1 MANVLNPEPESITL
15 NTTLEPTTLEPAT
28 ELEQPPFESTS
39 NPETAEVVEV
49 PALDADAPTEPV
61 AKAVPVE
68 AAPAEEIAPEIVAQ
82 AEPVVEAKA
91 EPVVAA
97 AAEPVVE
104 AKAEPVVAAKAE
116 PVVEAKAE
124 PVVEAKA
131 EPVVAAVAETAAEI
145 QAAPEAAPP
154 ATAAAPVARAKA
166 PEHGLESMDDFS
178 AALAAFER
186 EQAAEAAA
194 VEAYGDKI
202 VSGTVIKQTEKHLV
216 VDVGLKSEGLVP
228 LEQVLDHSGAV
239 RFNPGDVIDV
249 VIEREE
255 PEGGYLVSF
264 ERAQRLRIWDTIEKA
279 ANDKTPMTGT
289 VISRVK
295 GGLTVDIGLKA
306 FLPGSQLEIR
316 PVRNLDGYL
325 GQQIE
330 VRVIKLNKKRGN
342 VVVSRKEILEE
353 EQNAKRSTTLEH
365 LGEGAI
371 LTGTVKNLTDYGA
384 FVDLGGI
391 DGLLHITDM
400 SWGRLTHPRD
410 LVNVGDEIQVKVLKF
425 DKDKQRVSLGF
436 KQLTPDP
443 WLDASERYPVG
454 AHVKGRVLSVT
465 DYGAFVELE
474 QGIEGLVHLSEMTW
488 SKRLKH
494 PSKLVK
500 PGDEVE
506 TVVLSVNPA
515 DRRISLG
522 MKQLL
527 ENPWENLTEK
537 YPTGAVVEGRVRNL
551 TDFGA
556 FIEIEDGIDGLV
568 HVSNLSWT
576 KRVKHPSE
584 IVKKGEKV
592 KAVVLGVEPAEPA
605 SLAGHQAVA
614 ARRLGELLRLA
625 SGGRRGPRQ
634 GAADGAIWSLRRDR
648 GGCRGSLPHLR
659 GRRRRRIE
667 AGDGPGARLQDHQDQ
682 RRGEE
687 GGLEPARHR
696 PGGQPHTGRAL
707 QGGYSQASGL
717 QLHHHARRPD
727 QLAQGRALSR
737 FPFRH
742 QCTTAALRG
751 GRCCLDFVFHS
762 FSLCPASTLA
772 SATPGVSFQ
781 VKESSTMPRNVDAR
795 IPYSAEFQP

>member
-1 MANVLNPEPESITL
+1 ME
-15 NTTLEPTTLEPAT
+15 
-28 ELEQPPFESTS
+28 
-39 NPETAEVVEV
+39 
-49 PALDADAPTEPV
+49 
-61 AKAVPVE
+61 
-68 AAPAEEIAPEIVAQ
+68 
-82 AEPVVEAKA
+82 
-91 EPVVAA
+91 
-97 AAEPVVE
+97 
-104 AKAEPVVAAKAE
+104 
-116 PVVEAKAE
+116 
-124 PVVEAKA
+124 
-131 EPVVAAVAETAAEI
+131 
-145 QAAPEAAPP
+145 
-154 ATAAAPVARAKA
+154 
-166 PEHGLESMDDFS
+166 DFS
-178 AALAAFER
+178 AALEAFER

-194 VEAYGDKI
+194 VEAYGDKV
-202 VSGTVIKQTEKHLV
+202 VSGTVLKQTEKHLV

-228 LEQVLDHSGAV
+228 LEQVVDHTGAA
-239 RFNPGDVIDV
+239 RFQPGDVIEV

-255 PEGGYLVSF
+255 PEGGYLVSY
-264 ERAQRLRIWDTIEKA
+264 EKAQRLRVWDTIEKA
-279 ANDKTPMTGT
+279 ANDKTPVMGT
-289 VISRVK
+289 VVSRVK
-295 GGLTVDIGLKA
+295 GGLTVDIGMKA

-353 EQNAKRSTTLEH
+353 EQTAKRSHTLEQ
-365 LGEGAI
+365 LGEGAV

-443 WLDASERYPVG
+443 WLDATERYPVG

-465 DYGAFVELE
+465 DYGSFVELE

-522 MKQLL
+522 MKQLM
-527 ENPWENLTEK
+527 ENPWEHLTER
-537 YPTGAVVEGRVRNL
+537 YPAGTIVEGRVRNL

-584 IVKKGEKV
+584 VVKKGEKV
-592 KAVVLGVEPAEPA
+592 KAVVLGVEP
-605 SLAGHQAVA
+605 QN
-614 ARRLGELLRLA
+614 RRLSLGIKQLQPDVWESFFANHRVGDVVHGKVLRTAQFGAFVEIAEGVEGLCHISEA
-625 SGGRRGPRQ
+625 VGDDGGPAKLEQ
-634 GAADGAIWSLRRDR
+634 GQEHEFKIIKINVEEKKVGLSLRAV
-648 GGCRGSLPHLR
+648 GH
-659 GRRRRRIE
+659 E
-667 AGDGPGARLQDHQDQ
+667 ASRATVEHYK
-682 RRGEE
+682 ETT
-687 GGLEPARHR
+687 HK
-696 PGGQPHTGRAL
+696 QP
-707 QGGYSQASGL
+707 
-717 QLHHHARRPD
+717 
-727 QLAQGRALSR
+727 
-737 FPFRH
+737 
-742 QCTTAALRG
+742 
-751 GRCCLDFVFHS
+751 
-762 FSLCPASTLA
+762 
-772 SATPGVSFQ
+772 VS
-781 VKESSTMPRNVDAR
+781 SSTTTLGDLLNWRKNER
-795 IPYSAEFQP
+795 

>member
-1 MANVLNPEPESITL
+1 MANNLNPETESTTL
-15 NTTLEPTTLEPAT
+15 NTELETSTSTPAT
-28 ELEQPPFESTS
+28 EQSVPSSESTS
-39 NPETAEVVEV
+39 NPS
-49 PALDADAPTEPV
+49 LDADATQPV
-61 AKAVPVE
+61 
-68 AAPAEEIAPEIVAQ
+68 
-82 AEPVVEAKA
+82 
-91 EPVVAA
+91 
-97 AAEPVVE
+97 
-104 AKAEPVVAAKAE
+104 
-116 PVVEAKAE
+116 
-124 PVVEAKA
+124 
-131 EPVVAAVAETAAEI
+131 
-145 QAAPEAAPP
+145 
-154 ATAAAPVARAKA
+154 ATAAAVADVQED
-166 PEHGLESMDDFS
+166 PEHSSDLIEDFS
-178 AALAAFER
+178 AALEAFER

-202 VSGTVIKQTEKHLV
+202 ISGTVVKQSEKYLV

-228 LEQVLDHSGAV
+228 LEQVVDHTGAV
-239 RFNPGDVIDV
+239 KFNPGDLIDV

-255 PEGGYLVSF
+255 PEGGYVVSY
-264 ERAQRLRIWDTIEKA
+264 EKAQRLRVWDVIEKA
-279 ANDKTPMTGT
+279 ANEKTPVLGT
-289 VISRVK
+289 VVSRVK

-316 PVRNLDGYL
+316 PVRNLDGYI

-365 LGEGAI
+365 LAEDAV
-371 LTGTVKNLTDYGA
+371 LTGVVKNLTDYGA

-425 DKDKQRVSLGF
+425 DKEKQRVSLGF

-443 WLDASERYPVG
+443 WLDAAERYPVG
-454 AHVKGRVLSVT
+454 AHVHGRVLSVT

-500 PGDEVE
+500 PGDEVQ
-506 TVVLSVNPA
+506 TVVLSVNPS

-527 ENPWENLTEK
+527 ENPWENLADR
-537 YPTGAVVEGRVRNL
+537 YPAGEIVEGRVRNL

-584 IVKKGEKV
+584 VIKKGEKV
-592 KAVVLGVEPAEPA
+592 KAVVLGVEP
-605 SLAGHQAVA
+605 QN
-614 ARRLGELLRLA
+614 RRLSLGIKQLQPDVWESFFATHRMGDVVHGKVLRTA
-625 SGGRRGPRQ
+625 Q
-634 GAADGAIWSLRRDR
+634 FGAFVEIAEGVEGLCHIS
-648 GGCRGSLPHLR
+648 
-659 GRRRRRIE
+659 E
-667 AGDGPGARLQDHQDQ
+667 AGDD
-682 RRGEE
+682 GESKLE
-687 GGLEPARHR
+687 VGLEHEFKIIKINVEEKKVGLSLRAVD
-696 PGGQPHTGRAL
+696 GQEASREQVERYKAESHH
-707 QGGYSQASGL
+707 QGGHKAPVSS
-717 QLHHHARRPD
+717 
-727 QLAQGRALSR
+727 S
-737 FPFRH
+737 
-742 QCTTAALRG
+742 TT
-751 GRCCLDFVFHS
+751 
-762 FSLCPASTLA
+762 TL
-772 SATPGVSFQ
+772 GDLLNWK
-781 VKESSTMPRNVDAR
+781 KES
-795 IPYSAEFQP
+795 E

>member
-15 NTTLEPTTLEPAT
+15 NTELEMPTLEPAT
-28 ELEQPPFESTS
+28 ELEQPSSESTS
-39 NPETAEVVEV
+39 NTETAEVAVAVELA
-49 PALDADAPTEPV
+49 ALDADALTEPV
-61 AKAVPVE
+61 AESAPVEQEPHAEATAEAAPAAEVLKEVAAHAEPVAEAVVE
-68 AAPAEEIAPEIVAQ
+68 AAP
-82 AEPVVEAKA
+82 
-91 EPVVAA
+91 
-97 AAEPVVE
+97 
-104 AKAEPVVAAKAE
+104 
-116 PVVEAKAE
+116 
-124 PVVEAKA
+124 
-131 EPVVAAVAETAAEI
+131 VAEVEPAA
-145 QAAPEAAPP
+145 Q
-154 ATAAAPVARAKA
+154 AAPVAEAEPAVEAAPVAEAEASVEAAPVAEAEAAVEAAPVAEGERAVEAA
-166 PEHGLESMDDFS
+166 PVAAAPAHETHGLESMDDFS

-216 VDVGLKSEGLVP
+216 IDVGLKSEGLVP
-228 LEQVLDHSGAV
+228 LEQVLDHTGAV
-239 RFNPGDVIDV
+239 KFQPGDVIDV

-255 PEGGYLVSF
+255 PEGGYLASF
-264 ERAQRLRIWDTIEKA
+264 EKAQRLRVWDVIEKA
-279 ANDKTPMTGT
+279 ANDKTPVKGT
-289 VISRVK
+289 VVSRVK

-353 EQNAKRSTTLEH
+353 EQTAKRSSTLEQ
-365 LGEGAI
+365 LGEGAV

-454 AHVKGRVLSVT
+454 ARVKGRVLSVT

-500 PGDEVE
+500 PADEVE

-527 ENPWENLTEK
+527 DNPWENLTER
-537 YPTGAVVEGRVRNL
+537 YPAGTVVEGRVRNL

-584 IVKKGEKV
+584 VVKKGEKV
-592 KAVVLGVEPAEPA
+592 KAVVLGVEP
-605 SLAGHQAVA
+605 QN
-614 ARRLGELLRLA
+614 RRLSLGIKQLQPDVWESFFAQHRVGDVVHGKVLRTA
-625 SGGRRGPRQ
+625 Q
-634 GAADGAIWSLRRDR
+634 FGAFVEIAEGVEGLCHIS
-648 GGCRGSLPHLR
+648 
-659 GRRRRRIE
+659 E
-667 AGDGPGARLQDHQDQ
+667 AGDDGGGPSKL
-682 RRGEE
+682 ET
-687 GGLEPARHR
+687 GLEHDFKIIKINVEEKKV
-696 PGGQPHTGRAL
+696 GLSLRAV
-707 QGGYSQASGL
+707 GHEAS
-717 QLHHHARRPD
+717 R
-727 QLAQGRALSR
+727 AQVEHYKADSHKA
-737 FPFRH
+737 P
-742 QCTTAALRG
+742 
-751 GRCCLDFVFHS
+751 
-762 FSLCPASTLA
+762 
-772 SATPGVSFQ
+772 VS
-781 VKESSTMPRNVDAR
+781 SSTTTLGDLIHWRKTER
-795 IPYSAEFQP
+795 

>member
-1 MANVLNPEPESITL
+1 MANVLNPETESITL
-15 NTTLEPTTLEPAT
+15 NTQLETPTLDPAT
-28 ELEQPPFESTS
+28 ELEALTSPLLGIARPSPESTS
-39 NPETAEVVEV
+39 NLSTSNIDNSEVVDASPLDADALTEPVAQAATLELPSSTETPAAPAEVVET
-49 PALDADAPTEPV
+49 PA
-61 AKAVPVE
+61 
-68 AAPAEEIAPEIVAQ
+68 
-82 AEPVVEAKA
+82 PVVETPAA
-91 EPVVAA
+91 VVEAPAPVAVTPA
-97 AAEPVVE
+97 PVVE
-104 AKAEPVVAAKAE
+104 TPAPSVPAP
-116 PVVEAKAE
+116 
-124 PVVEAKA
+124 
-131 EPVVAAVAETAAEI
+131 AVATHTDPPAAI
-145 QAAPEAAPP
+145 AAPP
-154 ATAAAPVARAKA
+154 AAEPTPTHASEPAAVSTPAPAVAPRAPA
-166 PEHGLESMDDFS
+166 HATEPADDFS
-178 AALAAFER
+178 EALAAFER

-202 VSGTVIKQTEKHLV
+202 VSGKVEKQTEKYLV
-216 VDVGLKSEGLVP
+216 VDVGLKSEGLIP
-228 LEQVLDHSGAV
+228 LEQVLDHTGAV
-239 RFNPGDVIDV
+239 KFQPGDIIDV

-255 PEGGYLVSF
+255 AEGGYLVSY
-264 ERAQRLRIWDTIEKA
+264 EKAQRLRVWDTIEKA
-279 ANDKTPMTGT
+279 ATDKTPITGT
-289 VISRVK
+289 VVSRVK
-295 GGLTVDIGLKA
+295 GGLTVDIGMKA

-316 PVRNLDGYL
+316 PVRNLDAYL

-353 EQNAKRSTTLEH
+353 EQNSKRSATMEH
-365 LGEGAI
+365 LEEGAI

-410 LVNVGDEIQVKVLKF
+410 LVNVADEIQVKVLKF

-443 WLDASERYPVG
+443 WLDATERYPVG
-454 AHVKGRVLSVT
+454 AKVHGRVLSVT

-500 PGDEVE
+500 PGDEVD

-527 ENPWENLTEK
+527 ENPWESLSDK
-537 YPTGAVVEGRVRNL
+537 YPIGAIVEGRVRNL

-592 KAVVLGVEPAEPA
+592 KAVVLGVEP
-605 SLAGHQAVA
+605 QN
-614 ARRLGELLRLA
+614 RRLSLGIKQLQPDVWESFFATHHVGDVVHGKILRTA
-625 SGGRRGPRQ
+625 Q
-634 GAADGAIWSLRRDR
+634 FGAFVEIAEGVEGLCHIS
-648 GGCRGSLPHLR
+648 
-659 GRRRRRIE
+659 E
-667 AGDGPGARLQDHQDQ
+667 AGDPVDGHSALEQ
-682 RRGEE
+682 
-687 GGLEPARHR
+687 GLENDFKIIKINVEEKKVGLSLRTGSSQEADHPARE
-696 PGGQPHTGRAL
+696 
-707 QGGYSQASGL
+707 SSGSR
-717 QLHHHARRPD
+717 QDSRPD
-727 QLAQGRALSR
+727 SR
-737 FPFRH
+737 PDSRREPH
-742 QCTTAALRG
+742 KQ
-751 GRCCLDFVFHS
+751 
-762 FSLCPASTLA
+762 P
-772 SATPGVSFQ
+772 VS
-781 VKESSTMPRNVDAR
+781 SSTTTLGDLVNWRKGER
-795 IPYSAEFQP
+795 

>member
-1 MANVLNPEPESITL
+1 MADVLNPETESTTL
-15 NTTLEPTTLEPAT
+15 NTELEMPTLDPAT
-28 ELEQPPFESTS
+28 EQEQPLHESTS
-39 NPETAEVVEV
+39 NPETAEVNP
-49 PALDADAPTEPV
+49 PALDADAIPEPV
-61 AKAVPVE
+61 D
-68 AAPAEEIAPEIVAQ
+68 AAPAE
-82 AEPVVEAKA
+82 AEPVAAVEVPAPAIEIPAPAAETPAPAVEVPAVA
-91 EPVVAA
+91 EPAPV
-97 AAEPVVE
+97 AAEPASV
-104 AKAEPVVAAKAE
+104 AAEPHAHTRAAF
-116 PVVEAKAE
+116 EA
-124 PVVEAKA
+124 
-131 EPVVAAVAETAAEI
+131 
-145 QAAPEAAPP
+145 
-154 ATAAAPVARAKA
+154 
-166 PEHGLESMDDFS
+166 EHGPESMEDFS
-178 AALAAFER
+178 AALEAFER

-194 VEAYGDKI
+194 VEAYGDK
-202 VSGTVIKQTEKHLV
+202 VVAGTVIKQTDKHLV

-228 LEQVLDHSGAV
+228 LEQVVDHTGAA
-239 RFNPGDVIDV
+239 RFNAGDIIDV

-255 PEGGYLVSF
+255 PEGGYLVSY
-264 ERAQRLRIWDTIEKA
+264 EKAQRLRVWDVIEKA
-279 ANDKTPMTGT
+279 ANEKTPVLGT
-289 VISRVK
+289 IVSRVK
-295 GGLTVDIGLKA
+295 GGLTVDIGMKA

-353 EQNAKRSTTLEH
+353 EQNAKRSHTLEQ

-443 WLDASERYPVG
+443 WLDAAERYPVG

-465 DYGAFVELE
+465 DYGSFVELE

-527 ENPWENLTEK
+527 ENPWEHLTER
-537 YPTGAVVEGRVRNL
+537 YPAGTVVEGRVRNL

-584 IVKKGEKV
+584 VVKKGEKV
-592 KAVVLGVEPAEPA
+592 KAVVLGVEP
-605 SLAGHQAVA
+605 QN
-614 ARRLGELLRLA
+614 RRLSLGIKQLQPDVWESFFATHRVGDVVHGKVLRTAQFGAFVEIAEGVEGLCHVSEA
-625 SGGRRGPRQ
+625 VSDDGTPAKMDQ
-634 GAADGAIWSLRRDR
+634 GDEHDFKIIKINVEEKKVGLSLR
-648 GGCRGSLPHLR
+648 STAH
-659 GRRRRRIE
+659 E
-667 AGDGPGARLQDHQDQ
+667 ASRATVEHYK
-682 RRGEE
+682 E
-687 GGLEPARHR
+687 HK
-696 PGGQPHTGRAL
+696 QP
-707 QGGYSQASGL
+707 
-717 QLHHHARRPD
+717 
-727 QLAQGRALSR
+727 
-737 FPFRH
+737 
-742 QCTTAALRG
+742 
-751 GRCCLDFVFHS
+751 
-762 FSLCPASTLA
+762 
-772 SATPGVSFQ
+772 VS
-781 VKESSTMPRNVDAR
+781 SSTTTLGDLINWRKNER
-795 IPYSAEFQP
+795 